1 VHTATVAR
9 SRQEWVKQYA
19 PLVKRIARHVMA
31 KLPASVEVDDIIQAG
46 MIGLMDAVGRYEETQ
61 GAQFETYAAQ
71 RIRGA
76 MLDELRS
83 CDWLPR
89 GVRKNMRSIEKTMHT
104 LEQRL
109 GRLPSEQEI
118 ANHMQ
123 MPLADYQQMLQE
135 ARSHQL
141 VYFED
146 YSDGGDEPFLDRH
159 AGHAHPSPL
168 ENLVE
173 ESMRERLVAAIENL
187 PERENTMMGLYYEQ
201 DLNLREIGEVM
212 GVSESRVCQI
222 HTQAVARLR
231 SMLREEPLAN

>member
-1 VHTATVAR
+1 MHTATGTR
-9 SRQEWVKQYA
+9 SRQEWIKQYA
-19 PLVKRIARHVMA
+19 PLVKRIAHHVMA
-31 KLPASVEVDDIIQAG
+31 KLPASVEVGDIIQAG

-89 GVRKNMRSIEKTMHT
+89 GIRRNMRTIEKAMHA

-109 GRLPSEQEI
+109 GRQPSEQEI

-123 MPLADYQQMLQE
+123 LPLPDYQQMLQE
-135 ARSHQL
+135 ARGHQL
-141 VYFED
+141 VYYED
-146 YSDGGDEPFLDRH
+146 YSAGDDEPFLDRH

-168 ENLVE
+168 ENLLD
-173 ESMRERLVAAIENL
+173 ESMRERLVEAIEDL
-187 PERENTMMGLYYEQ
+187 PQREKTMMGLYYEQ

-222 HTQAVARLR
+222 HTQAIARLR
-231 SMLREEPLAN
+231 SMLREEP